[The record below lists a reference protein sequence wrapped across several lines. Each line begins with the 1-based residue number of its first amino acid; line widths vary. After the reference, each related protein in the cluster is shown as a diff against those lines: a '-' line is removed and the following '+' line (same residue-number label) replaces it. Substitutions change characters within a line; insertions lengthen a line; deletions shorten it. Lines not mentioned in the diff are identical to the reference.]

1 MKKYRIEPNR
11 PDPVF
16 LMCREFISVI
26 EKQEK
31 GGNIKNTERKDMA
44 EGIYDGK
51 YSITT
56 DKYSI

>member
-1 MKKYRIEPNR
+1 MKTYRIEPNR

-16 LMCREFISVI
+16 FVPEFISII

-44 EGIYDGK
+44 EWIYDGK